1 MNNFSKII
9 CFTIL
14 ASLASAAFA
23 QHVPNS
29 EKQWAWLYFK
39 RPDGINPVIS
49 PDTCSTF
56 YCPMKQTVL
65 RW

>member
-14 ASLASAAFA
+14 ACLSSAAIA

-29 EKQWAWLYFK
+29 EKQWAWLDFK

-49 PDTCSTF
+49 PDT
-56 YCPMKQTVL
+56 
-65 RW
+65 